1 MYVPIKDP
9 LYQSGRK
16 CRYGCNLPLLQFPI
30 YFSLATGLKKAHR
43 TEFYRDLSLT
53 DYAKEA
59 NPANDPMDSKS
70 RAATWKKNRRQVLYF
85 LCLFN
90 N

>member
-1 MYVPIKDP
+1 MRHRTNYP
-9 LYQSGRK
+9 
-16 CRYGCNLPLLQFPI
+16 QFSSRNKGSLSLEAFCLTAYSPTR
-30 YFSLATGLKKAHR
+30 LATGLKKAHR

-70 RAATWKKNRRQVLYF
+70 RAATWKKNRRQVRR
-85 LCLFN
+85 
-90 N
+90 